1 AFRQGSRAPFLE
13 PGFPGICSITR
24 IPIANSR
31 ELKRFP
37 VTATKPVVLLAEEL
51 SPATVEALG
60 PDFEIRQCDG
70 ADRSQLLS
78 AIADVDAIL
87 VRSATQVDAEAIAA
101 AKNLKVIARAGVGL
115 DNVDIKSATQ
125 AGVMVVNAPTSNIV
139 SAAELTIG
147 HILSLARHIPAASSA
162 LKNGEWK
169 RSKYTGTELFE
180 KKLGIIGLGR
190 IGALIAARAQGF
202 EMEILAYDP
211 YVTSARAAQLGV
223 QLVTLDELLEQ
234 SDFITIHMP
243 KTPETVGMI
252 STEAF
257 AKMKDTAYIIN
268 VARGGLVDETAL
280 HEALEAGEIAGAGID
295 VFVQEPS
302 TDLPF
307 FGRDNVV
314 VTPHLGASTDE
325 AQEKAGVSVARS
337 VRLAL
342 AGELVPDAVNV
353 AGGVIAPDVRP
364 GIPLIE
370 KLGRI
375 FTALTHASV
384 TQIDV
389 EVAGEIASLDVKA
402 LELAALKGVFKDIVS
417 EQVSYVNAPILAEQ
431 RGINTRLITTPEA
444 TDYRNV
450 LTIRGALSDGAQI
463 SVAGTLTGPKQIEKL
478 VAVNGY
484 DIEIPISDHLLVI
497 SYQDRPGVIGSLGRI
512 LGENG
517 TNIAG
522 MQVSRNVQ
530 GGQALSLLTVDTSVP
545 QQVLDVIKA
554 EIGASMAREV
564 DLED

>member
-1 AFRQGSRAPFLE
+1 M
-13 PGFPGICSITR
+13 
-24 IPIANSR
+24 
-31 ELKRFP
+31 
-37 VTATKPVVLLAEEL
+37 TATKPVVLLAEEL
-51 SPATVEALG
+51 SPATIEALG

-87 VRSATQVDAEAIAA
+87 VRSATKVDAEAIAA

-115 DNVDIKSATQ
+115 DNVDIKTATQ

-202 EMEILAYDP
+202 DMEILAYDP

-223 QLVTLDELLEQ
+223 QLLTLDELLAQ

-252 STEAF
+252 GAAAF
-257 AKMKDTAYIIN
+257 EKMKETAYIIN
-268 VARGGLVDETAL
+268 VARGGLVDEQALFTAL
-280 HEALEAGEIAGAGID
+280 TEHQIAGAGID
-295 VFVQEPS
+295 VFVTEPS

-307 FGRDNVV
+307 FELDNVV

-325 AQEKAGVSVARS
+325 AQEKAGASVARS

-353 AGGVIAPDVRP
+353 AGGVIASEVRP

-375 FTALTHASV
+375 FTALTHDSV

-389 EVAGEIASLDVKA
+389 EVAGEIAVHDVKA
-402 LELAALKGVFKDIVS
+402 LELAALKGVFKDVVS

-431 RGINTRLITTPEA
+431 RGINIRLITTTESA
-444 TDYRNV
+444 DYRNV

-478 VAVNGY
+478 VGVNGY
-484 DIEIPISDHLLVI
+484 DIEIPISEHLIVI
-497 SYQDRPGVIGSLGRI
+497 SYQDRPGVVGSLGRI

-517 TNIAG
+517 INIAG
-522 MQVSRNVQ
+522 MQVARNAA
-530 GGQALSLLTVDTSVP
+530 GGQVLALLTVDTSVP
-545 QQVLDVIKA
+545 QQVLDAIKA